1 MKDIFIQS
9 YMDEETQTFLEV
21 GSTLQEDINAMNF
34 TSVPTEFE
42 VSSNGTIRINITR
55 KNWAKIVSKW
65 KITFKDAQKDLQKQW
80 NDGGRKVLVLFSII

>member
-21 GSTLQEDINAMNF
+21 GSTLQKDINAMNF

-42 VSSNGTIRINITR
+42 VSINGTIRINITR

-65 KITFKDAQKDLQKQW
+65 KITFKDAQKELQKQW
-80 NDGGRKVLVLFSII
+80 KDGGRKNLVLFSII